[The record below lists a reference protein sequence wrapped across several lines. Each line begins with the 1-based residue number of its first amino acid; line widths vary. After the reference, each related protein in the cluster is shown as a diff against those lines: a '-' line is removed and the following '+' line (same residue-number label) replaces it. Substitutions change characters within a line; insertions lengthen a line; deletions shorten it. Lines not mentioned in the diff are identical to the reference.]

1 MTEEIEKLKEENK
14 ELKKECNAVYDA
26 FDYRIQYISNGNKC
40 KEDEKNIEIIKQ
52 KLKELKANKKLYY

>member
-1 MTEEIEKLKEENK
+1 MTDEIQNLKEENK
-14 ELKKECNAVYDA
+14 ELKKKCNVVYDA
-26 FDYRIQYISNGNKC
+26 FDYLIQYISKGNKC